1 MCRKSKLHAVSASE
15 CQRDRPLSVG
25 YPRLMVRTTLSDLI
39 THVGSEIGVSEW
51 FEMTQSVIDSF
62 ARATGDLQWIHVDAE
77 RAARES
83 PFKSHDGTGSTV
95 AHGFLTLSLLS
106 HWMDAT
112 VEVTDRGAGI
122 NAGFNRI
129 RFTGPVV
136 VGSRIR
142 ARFALASSEPIRGG
156 TKLLWKVRVEREG
169 QSGPV
174 LTAEWLTRVLT
185 AAVPE
190 AASDQRASRSPRMS
204 ST

>member
-1 MCRKSKLHAVSASE
+1 
-15 CQRDRPLSVG
+15 
-25 YPRLMVRTTLSDLI
+25 MVRTTLSDLI
-39 THVGSEIGVSEW
+39 TQVGSEIGVSEW

-62 ARATGDLQWIHVDAE
+62 ARATSDLQWIHVDTE

-106 HWMDAT
+106 QWMDST
-112 VEVTDRGAGI
+112 VVITDRGAGI
-122 NAGFNRI
+122 NAGFNKV

-142 ARFALASSEPIRGG
+142 ARFTLASSEPIPGG
-156 TKLLWKVRVEREG
+156 AKLTWKVRVEREG

-174 LTAEWLTRVLT
+174 MTAEWLTRAVT
-185 AAVPE
+185 ASVT
-190 AASDQRASRSPRMS
+190 DQRASRSPSVSPM
-204 ST
+204 

>member
-1 MCRKSKLHAVSASE
+1 MPTIGRCRSAILADGPDDSE
-15 CQRDRPLSVG
+15 RSYHPRWLGNWSQRL
-25 YPRLMVRTTLSDLI
+25 VRDDAEC
-39 THVGSEIGVSEW
+39 HRC
-51 FEMTQSVIDSF
+51 F

-142 ARFALASSEPIRGG
+142 ARFALASSGPIRGG
-156 TKLLWKVRVEREG
+156 TKLLWNVSVEREG
-169 QSGPV
+169 QSRPV
-174 LTAEWLTRVLT
+174 LIAEWLTRVLT